1 MDGQFLKDS
10 GLFVVDKTIENET
23 KEQRGGFGSALLDP
37 LGARLL
43 GNLLSGWISLYVNDN
58 MHTSTALVFNS
69 FKRNKKNIGNKNI
82 RTNLFKIQ
90 TYESIMCGY
99 FCIEFIEF
107 IFKDE
112 SMTDFTNLFSPRSFE
127 KKFEFFFF
135 FGLEQTI

>member
-112 SMTDFTNLFSPRSFE
+112 SMTDFTNLFSPRNFE
-127 KKFEFFFF
+127 KKFEFFF
-135 FGLEQTI
+135 LD

>member
-58 MHTSTALVFNS
+58 MHTSTALVLNN
-69 FKRNKKNIGNKNI
+69 FKRNKK
-82 RTNLFKIQ
+82 KILAIKISERISSKYRRMNQ
-90 TYESIMCGY
+90 
-99 FCIEFIEF
+99 
-107 IFKDE
+107 
-112 SMTDFTNLFSPRSFE
+112 
-127 KKFEFFFF
+127 
-135 FGLEQTI
+135 